1 MASTTRIVKT
11 SKVAWSGMSSPLTR
25 LMMFVNEAGIV
36 NESLREWNTS
46 TDKNKQAR
54 KDGARTFFARLQM
67 AYVFEVLEAI
77 KDIRANKEWMT
88 NVEQCPKSTKDQFT
102 KVCAFL
108 DSPDYKTLTIL
119 RRLSPLTA
127 STGAQRA

>member
-77 KDIRANKEWMT
+77 KDIRANMEWM
-88 NVEQCPKSTKDQFT
+88 
-102 KVCAFL
+102 A
-108 DSPDYKTLTIL
+108 
-119 RRLSPLTA
+119 RLSSAPRARKITSLKCAPSWTLLT
-127 STGAQRA
+127 TRR